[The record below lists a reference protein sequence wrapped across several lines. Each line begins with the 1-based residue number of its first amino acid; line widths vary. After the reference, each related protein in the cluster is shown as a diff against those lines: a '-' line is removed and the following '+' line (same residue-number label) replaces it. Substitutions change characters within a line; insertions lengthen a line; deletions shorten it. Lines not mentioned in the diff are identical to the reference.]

1 MASNYS
7 DDDDDE
13 EIFIAAS
20 QHYEQE
26 EQYGDMVDGDFSYD
40 ELMKGVTENGYQP
53 SMVDTESHGLLILF
67 RRVTF

>member
-7 DDDDDE
+7 DDEDE

-40 ELMKGVTENGYQP
+40 ELMKGVTENG
-53 SMVDTESHGLLILF
+53 
-67 RRVTF
+67 